1 MRSSTDLHW
10 NRRAEAVENDAEV
23 NLADLFQR
31 DLELDFICRRLVPEM
46 TVVEAGCGNGWS
58 TARFRDRVRHVD
70 AFDLAPAMI
79 ERARSR
85 FGETNNRFIQD
96 DVLSPVRLAGPY
108 DAAICVRVLINL
120 QDLNEQHRAID
131 SISRL
136 VKPGGLL
143 LLAEGF
149 SDGFRG
155 LTELREQVGLPSVRP
170 ASINFYSSLGEVL
183 PAVEN
188 AFSIEETFHL
198 GAYDYL
204 TRVLYPLVAGVD
216 NAKHNTVFSE
226 KCARLAKFHNP
237 DSFERFSRMRGLV
250 CRRRIR

>member
-1 MRSSTDLHW
+1 M
-10 NRRAEAVENDAEV
+10 
-23 NLADLFQR
+23 
-31 DLELDFICRRLVPEM
+31 
-46 TVVEAGCGNGWS
+46 
-58 TARFRDRVRHVD
+58 
-70 AFDLAPAMI
+70 
-79 ERARSR
+79 
-85 FGETNNRFIQD
+85 
-96 DVLSPVRLAGPY
+96 
-108 DAAICVRVLINL
+108 
-120 QDLNEQHRAID
+120 
-131 SISRL
+131 
-136 VKPGGLL
+136 
-143 LLAEGF
+143 
-149 SDGFRG
+149 
-155 LTELREQVGLPSVRP
+155 RP